1 MKRSTIA
8 LLLSSTIALAACGES
23 QEDKARTKVCDARA
37 DISKQVDQLQ
47 GFTLATATV
56 DGVSANLKA
65 IRDDVGEIA
74 DAQADLNDDR
84 RAQVQA
90 ANKAFSAQVTS
101 IAQNVGKSLSVA
113 DAETQ
118 IKASLTQLADSYKQ
132 TLGRIDCG

>member
-1 MKRSTIA
+1 VKRSTIA

-23 QEDKARTKVCDARA
+23 QEDKARAKVCDARA

-65 IRDDVGEIA
+65 IREDLGEIA

-118 IKASLTQLADSYKQ
+118 IKASLTQLADSYTQ